1 MEKETASHFKRIIQH
16 IHELVKQNSGTVC
29 TGSQRHGEKEQEIEL
44 KLEQFVHVGTTTQ
57 LFPKPSFIVFFFWHA
72 EHCQPILIQQLRKLQ
87 LTPF

>member
-57 LFPKPSFIVFFFWHA
+57 LFPKPSFIVFFFGM
-72 EHCQPILIQQLRKLQ
+72 QNTVSQY
-87 LTPF
+87 